1 MDILYAQN
9 SLVRNNID
17 YSYGAS
23 SKRYSWGKGWFLAQG
38 LSSHNT
44 GAAIDV
50 TLCDNATKEECNMPT
65 NMHEL
70 STKAIKYYSWDCDHN
85 PSNYS
90 KEMTED
96 AKRLDRY
103 MTNVGMTTLA
113 SEWWHF
119 QEQDGYKRIK
129 NATNLNGC
137 DFQVEGIVNNDDMES
152 KLDFNNDGK
161 VDSSDAQIVLRAYA
175 RAASGNEKAD
185 LKYDVNGDGR
195 VDMRDA
201 IFILSYYAKKAAN
214 QK

>member
-1 MDILYAQN
+1 MYNQN
-9 SLVRNNID
+9 SIVRYNIN
-17 YSYGAS
+17 YSYGKS
-23 SKRYSWGKGWFLAQG
+23 RRCYFWGPSWFLAQG

-50 TLCDNATKEECNMPT
+50 TLCNNATKKECNMPT
-65 NMHEL
+65 DMHEL
-70 STKAIKYYSWDCDHN
+70 STKAIKYYSRNCDPN

-119 QEQDGYKRIK
+119 QEQDGYKRIR

-201 IFILSYYAKKAAN
+201 TFILSYYAKKATN
-214 QK
+214 QN

>member
-23 SKRYSWGKGWFLAQG
+23 GKRYSWGKGWFLAQG

-70 STKAIKYYSWDCDHN
+70 STKAIKYFCSYYPKTSDY
-85 PSNYS
+85 YS
-90 KEMTED
+90 KEMTKD
-96 AKRLDRY
+96 AERLDRY
-103 MTNVGMTTLA
+103 MTNAGMTTLA

-119 QEQDGYKRIK
+119 QEQDGYIRIA
-129 NATNLNGC
+129 NATNLKGC
-137 DFQVEGIVNNDDMES
+137 NFQVEGISNNDDMES
-152 KLDFNNDGK
+152 KLDFNNDGI
-161 VDSSDAQIVLRAYA
+161 VDSLDAQIVLQVYA
-175 RAASGNEKAD
+175 KAASGNGKAD
-185 LKYDVNGDGR
+185 LKYDVNSDGI
-195 VDMRDA
+195 VDVRDA
-201 IFILSYYAKKAAN
+201 IFILSYYARKAVN
-214 QK
+214 Q